1 MLLNTPI
8 KISKNAPGPHVL
20 DQLAAYLDYE
30 LPEDQRAV
38 VREHLRRCPQCE
50 NELATLRATKQLL
63 RDLPDMAP
71 PRSFRLSPEQVAA
84 ANKQSVVA
92 ALPLSGARLPRLVL
106 ALRGSAACI
115 FVLLLLL
122 VGTDLTNR
130 PGSMTPVAVSYAPAA
145 DTGIT
150 NESHIDQAQLRAQPA
165 AAPTNTTAAASA
177 EATDTAAPAAA
188 SAAQPNPPPQPSV
201 AAAAL
206 APEGTPAAGGAAGG
220 ANSSAGGL
228 PLNTEAAGT
237 PVPAMGGAGPDQA
250 NTAVAAAPPAPAP
263 AAKQAP
269 SEGTLRAQSSPVNPT
284 RALTTPA
291 ANPPLLQ
298 WLPWEVALGLL
309 TLALAGA
316 SIFVARNR

>member
-8 KISKNAPGPHVL
+8 RISKNAPGPHVL

-63 RDLPDMAP
+63 RDLPDLAP

-84 ANKQSVVA
+84 ANKQSVA
-92 ALPLSGARLPRLVL
+92 TALPLGRARLPRLVL
-106 ALRGSAACI
+106 ALRGSAACV

-122 VGTDLTNR
+122 VGTDLTSR
-130 PGSMTPVAVSYAPAA
+130 PGAMAPVTASYLPPAA
-145 DTGIT
+145 AGVPA
-150 NESHIDQAQLRAQPA
+150 ESQDQQAQLRALPA
-165 AAPTNTTAAASA
+165 AAPTSTTAAAA
-177 EATDTAAPAAA
+177 AQATDTAAPAAA
-188 SAAQPNPPPQPSV
+188 SAAQPNPQPTM

-206 APEGTPAAGGAAGG
+206 APEATPAAGGAR
-220 ANSSAGGL
+220 SSAGGA

-237 PVPAMGGAGPDQA
+237 LVPAMGGPSADQA
-250 NTAVAAAPPAPAP
+250 STAVAAAPPPVP
-263 AAKQAP
+263 AAKTAP
-269 SEGTLRAQSSPVNPT
+269 TEGTFSAQSSPVNP
-284 RALTTPA
+284 LSGLSTP

-309 TLALAGA
+309 ALVLAGA
-316 SIFVARNR
+316 SIFAARNR

>member
-8 KISKNAPGPHVL
+8 RISKNAPGPHVL

-84 ANKQSVVA
+84 TNKQGAMA
-92 ALPLSGARLPRLVL
+92 ALPLGRARLPRLVL
-106 ALRGSAACI
+106 ALRGSAVCV
-115 FVLLLLL
+115 FVVLLLL
-122 VGTDLTNR
+122 VGTDLTSR
-130 PGSMTPVAVSYAPAA
+130 PAALAPTTAAYVPAA
-145 DTGIT
+145 DTGVAA
-150 NESHIDQAQLRAQPA
+150 ESHSDQAQLRAMPA
-165 AAPTNTTAAASA
+165 AAPTNTTAAAA
-177 EATDTAAPAAA
+177 AQATDTAAPAAA
-188 SAAQPNPPPQPSV
+188 GAAQQNLEPTM

-206 APEGTPAAGGAAGG
+206 APEATPAAGAAGG
-220 ANSSAGGL
+220 ASSSAGGS

-237 PVPAMGGAGPDQA
+237 PGPAMGGAGPDQA
-250 NTAVAAAPPAPAP
+250 STAVAAAPPPAP
-263 AAKQAP
+263 AAKTAP
-269 SEGTLRAQSSPVNPT
+269 TEGTFSAQSNPVNP
-284 RALTTPA
+284 LSGLSTP

-298 WLPWEVALGLL
+298 WLPWEAALGLL
-309 TLALAGA
+309 ALALAGA
-316 SIFVARNR
+316 SIFAARNR

>member
-63 RDLPDMAP
+63 RDLPDLAP
-71 PRSFRLSPEQVAA
+71 PRSFRLSPELVAA
-84 ANKQSVVA
+84 ANKQSAVA
-92 ALPLSGARLPRLVL
+92 PLPLGRARLPRLVL
-106 ALRGSAACI
+106 ALRGSAACL

-130 PGSMTPVAVSYAPAA
+130 PNAVTLTGSYAPSA
-145 DTGIT
+145 DTAPAAARQIQQ
-150 NESHIDQAQLRAQPA
+150 SQLLPATAQPAA
-165 AAPTNTTAAASA
+165 AAPTNTTAAAA
-177 EATDTAAPAAA
+177 AQATDTVAPAAA
-188 SAAQPNPPPQPSV
+188 ANAPAPNPPPQPTM

-206 APEGTPAAGGAAGG
+206 APQATPAAGAAGG
-220 ANSSAGGL
+220 ASSGGGGP

-237 PVPAMGGAGPDQA
+237 AAALGGASPDQA
-250 NTAVAAAPPAPAP
+250 TTAVAAAPPAAGKLAP
-263 AAKQAP
+263 T
-269 SEGTLRAQSSPVNPT
+269 EGTFSAQTSAINPT
-284 RALTTPA
+284 RALSTPA

-298 WLPWEVALGLL
+298 WLPWEVVLGLL
-309 TLALAGA
+309 TLAVAGA
-316 SIFVARNR
+316 SIFAARNR